1 MVLLQSI
8 TQPSSRSLSPRVLSQ
23 PPHCTRLYLE
33 VSESDYPLL
42 HHPQLQ
48 HAEEFSKQSSVP
60 LRSPLVDHLAQMGG
74 PDPLLEETL
83 PDLVLDVVDLFLPR
97 DPLHS
102 EDLQFTEGKL
112 HQAEVVF
119 TPIER

>member
-8 TQPSSRSLSPRVLSQ
+8 AQPAGRSLSPRVLSQ
-23 PPHCTRLYLE
+23 PPHCARLYLE
-33 VSESDYPLL
+33 VSEPDHPLL

-48 HAEEFSKQSSVP
+48 HAEEFSIQGSVA
-60 LRSPLVDHLAQMGG
+60 LRSPLLDHLAQMGG

-83 PDLVLDVVDLFLPR
+83 PDLVLDVVDLLLPG
-97 DPLHS
+97 DPLHG
-102 EDLQFTEGKL
+102 EDLQFTEGEL
-112 HQAEVVF
+112 HQAEVVL